1 LFNRIGIISLS
12 ANNNDKMIPRGI
24 LDIAYTDV
32 LQGLYYCFLDFFKI
46 KEVYNPPT
54 NESEVICLSVRSG
67 FDVLLSALDL
77 PIGSEII
84 VTDINIPDMFAI
96 ITAHQLVAVLLPV
109 NKNTMGIS
117 PQRLKD
123 AVTPN
128 TKAILITHL
137 FGVITD
143 LDEIAAIAKE
153 HNLIMIEDRAQAFA
167 GLVLS
172 RNILSDVVMFSFG
185 LIKTNTTVSGAL
197 LQIESS
203 SLCSKVIKLNRQL
216 PVQHRSVFFKK
227 LLKVLMMKIL
237 TAKVIYTLFYKMCMA
252 KGKDFDAVLS
262 GFTKG
267 FPGESMLM
275 KIRFRPCAPNIRL
288 INSRLKNFKVD
299 VIDQRK
305 KLASNILKDVSATML
320 IGANAKQHNHWV
332 LPVKTEKTV
341 MLIDYLRS
349 NGFDATQKAS
359 SLVKLS
365 SPVTVVN
372 DDELNLEN
380 LVYLPMFPG
389 MNTKERNRLAA
400 LLKTFAGA

>member
-1 LFNRIGIISLS
+1 
-12 ANNNDKMIPRGI
+12 MIPRGI
-24 LDIAYTDV
+24 LDITYTDV
-32 LQGLYYCFLDFFKI
+32 FRGLYYCFLDFIKI
-46 KEVYNPPT
+46 KEAYNHPR
-54 NESEVICLSVRSG
+54 NEDEVICLSVRSG

-96 ITAHQLVAVLLPV
+96 ITAHQLVAVPLPV
-109 NKNTMGIS
+109 NKNTLSIS
-117 PQRLKD
+117 PQHLKE

-143 LDEIAAIAKE
+143 LDEIAAVAKE
-153 HNLIMIEDRAQAFA
+153 YNLVMIEDRAQAFA
-167 GLVLS
+167 GPVLS
-172 RNILSDVVMFSFG
+172 RDILSDVVMFSFG

-197 LQIESS
+197 LQIKSPS
-203 SLCSKVIKLNRQL
+203 ICSKVIAINRQL
-216 PVQHRSVFFKK
+216 PKQCSSVFFKK
-227 LLKVLMMKIL
+227 LFKVLVMKIL
-237 TAKVIYTLFYKMCMA
+237 TAKVIYTLFYKMCIA
-252 KGKDFDAVLS
+252 KGKDFDTVLS

-267 FPGESMLM
+267 FPGESMLV
-275 KIRFRPCAPNIRL
+275 KIRFQPCVPNVSL
-288 INSRLKNFKVD
+288 INYRLKNFKAD

-305 KLASNILKDVSATML
+305 KLASDILKDVSATML
-320 IGANAKQHNHWV
+320 IGADAEQHNHWV
-332 LPVKTEKTV
+332 LPVKTEKAA
-341 MLIDYLRS
+341 MFIDYLRS

-389 MNTKERNRLAA
+389 MNTLERNRLAA
-400 LLKTFAGA
+400 LLKRFASA

>member
-1 LFNRIGIISLS
+1 
-12 ANNNDKMIPRGI
+12 MIPRGI
-24 LDIAYTDV
+24 LDITYTDV
-32 LQGLYYCFLDFFKI
+32 FRGLYYCFLDFIKI
-46 KEVYNPPT
+46 KEAYNTPI
-54 NESEVICLSVRSG
+54 NEDEVICLSVRSG

-84 VTDINIPDMFAI
+84 VTCINIPDMFAI
-96 ITAHQLVAVLLPV
+96 ITAHQLVAVPLPI
-109 NKNTMGIS
+109 NKNTLSIS
-117 PQRLKD
+117 PQHLKE

-143 LDEIAAIAKE
+143 LDEIVAIAKE
-153 HNLIMIEDRAQAFA
+153 YNIMVIEDRAQAFA
-167 GLVLS
+167 GPVLS
-172 RNILSDVVMFSFG
+172 RNILSDVIMFSFG

-197 LQIESS
+197 LQIKYPSI
-203 SLCSKVIKLNRQL
+203 CSKVIALNRQS
-216 PVQHRSVFFKK
+216 PTQRSSVFFKK
-227 LLKVLMMKIL
+227 LFKVLVMKIL
-237 TAKVIYTLFYKMCMA
+237 TAKVIYTLFYKICIA

-267 FPGESMLM
+267 FPGESMLV
-275 KIRFRPCAPNIRL
+275 KIRFQPCAPNIRL
-288 INSRLKNFKVD
+288 INYRLKNFKAD

-305 KLASNILKDVSATML
+305 KLASDILKDVSATIL
-320 IGANAKQHNHWV
+320 IGACAKQHNHWV
-332 LPVKTEKTV
+332 LPVKTEKTA

-380 LVYLPMFPG
+380 LVYLPMYPG
-389 MNTKERNRLAA
+389 MNTLERNRLAA
-400 LLKTFAGA
+400 LLKSFASA

>member
-1 LFNRIGIISLS
+1 
-12 ANNNDKMIPRGI
+12 MIPRGI
-24 LDIAYTDV
+24 LDITYTDV
-32 LQGLYYCFLDFFKI
+32 FRGLYYCFLDFFKI
-46 KEVYNPPT
+46 KEVDNPPT
-54 NESEVICLSVRSG
+54 NADEVICLSVRSG

-84 VTDINIPDMFAI
+84 VTGINIPDMFAI
-96 ITAHQLVAVLLPV
+96 ITAHQLVAVPLPV
-109 NKNTMGIS
+109 NKNTLSIW
-117 PQRLKD
+117 PQHLKE

-137 FGVITD
+137 FGVITG
-143 LDEIAAIAKE
+143 LDEIEAIAKE
-153 HNLIMIEDRAQAFA
+153 HNLILIEDRAQAFS
-167 GLVLS
+167 GPVLS
-172 RNILSDVVMFSFG
+172 GNILSDVVMFSFG

-197 LQIESS
+197 LQIKSPS
-203 SLCSKVIKLNRQL
+203 ICSKVIELNRQL
-216 PVQHRSVFFKK
+216 PTQRSSVFFKK
-227 LLKVLMMKIL
+227 LFKVLIMKIL
-237 TAKVIYTLFYKMCMA
+237 TAKVIYTLFYKMCVA

-267 FPGESMLM
+267 FPGESILL
-275 KIRFRPCAPNIRL
+275 KIRFQPCAPNIRL
-288 INSRLKNFKVD
+288 INSRLKKFKAD

-305 KLASNILKDVSATML
+305 KLASDILKDVSATML
-320 IGANAKQHNHWV
+320 IGAGAKQHNHWV
-332 LPVKTEKTV
+332 LPVKTEKAT

-380 LVYLPMFPG
+380 LVYLPMYPG
-389 MNTKERNRLAA
+389 MNTRERNRLAA
-400 LLKTFAGA
+400 LLKNFAGA

>member
-1 LFNRIGIISLS
+1 
-12 ANNNDKMIPRGI
+12 MIPRGI

-32 LQGLYYCFLDFFKI
+32 FRSLYYCFLDFFKI

-54 NESEVICLSVRSG
+54 NADEVICLSVRSG

-84 VTDINIPDMFAI
+84 VTSINIPDMFAI
-96 ITAHQLVAVLLPV
+96 ITAHQLVAVPLPV
-109 NKNTMGIS
+109 NKNTLSIS
-117 PQRLKD
+117 PQHLKE

-153 HNLIMIEDRAQAFA
+153 YNLMVIEDRAQAFA
-167 GLVLS
+167 GPVLS
-172 RNILSDVVMFSFG
+172 RDILSDVVMFSFG

-197 LQIESS
+197 LQIKSPS
-203 SLCSKVIKLNRQL
+203 ICSKVIALNRQL
-216 PVQHRSVFFKK
+216 PTQRSSVFFKK
-227 LLKVLMMKIL
+227 LFKVLVMKIL
-237 TAKVIYTLFYKMCMA
+237 TAKVIYTLFYKICI
-252 KGKDFDAVLS
+252 GKDFDAVLS

-267 FPGESMLM
+267 FPGESMLV
-275 KIRFRPCAPNIRL
+275 KIRFQPCEPNVSL

-305 KLASNILKDVSATML
+305 KLASDILKDVSATML
-320 IGANAKQHNHWV
+320 IGAGAKQHNHWV
-332 LPVKTEKTV
+332 LPVKAEKTA

-380 LVYLPMFPG
+380 LVYLPMYPG
-389 MNTKERNRLAA
+389 MNTLERNRLAA
-400 LLKTFAGA
+400 LLKSFASA